1 MTTRLSGNDFAVQ
14 LIMQDG
20 MFLRRFLQRV
30 IARPELTILPVFC
43 LYNYMCLI
51 LHESQRA
58 LGRIAPDLA
67 TSLAYDHAETIARAR
82 HSVKL
87 YDDKAKE
94 PAELSAEFRRI
105 IEQHRQEFLNN
116 TWLPLARPLETD
128 LGLWRFRGRL
138 VSTSHTVSFFLGFPP
153 ERFEAEVLGARL
165 RTVAAEIGR
174 YVRAI
179 SGGLPWEGPS
189 CLDTVRKS
197 DLRMQDVRAKRHY
210 RGSFDPSLPEEVKAF
225 LTAMT
230 CALNTLDVLLSE
242 EAEHSAI
249 SLWKLRY
256 ITLHHV
262 FSSLAKLDEEYG
274 AGLRTPDRSVLRE
287 ILDAPMTGLILQAH
301 SGFRNTLV
309 HYVPPRNVHEQLFLH
324 KPFYGLLDAYFP
336 DVDARLLYEG
346 LADHTSHVASILDA
360 WSRSRI
366 PRRCEARSRSPR
378 TAG

>member
-1 MTTRLSGNDFAVQ
+1 MTTRLSGNDFALQ
-14 LIMQDG
+14 LIAQDG

-43 LYNYMCLI
+43 LYNYMCLV
-51 LHESQRA
+51 LHESHRA

-94 PAELSAEFRRI
+94 PAEVSAEFRRI

-138 VSTSHTVSFFLGFPP
+138 VSTSHTVSFFFGSPP
-153 ERFEAEVLGARL
+153 ERFDAEVLGSRL
-165 RTVAAEIGR
+165 QAVAVEVGR

-179 SGGLPWEGPS
+179 SDGLPWEGPS
-189 CLDTVRKS
+189 CLDTVRKA
-197 DLRMQDVRAKRHY
+197 DLRLQDVGAKRHY
-210 RGSFDPSLPEEVKAF
+210 RASFDPSLPEEVKAS

-262 FSSLAKLDEEYG
+262 LSSLTKLDEQYG
-274 AGLRTPDRSVLRE
+274 ADLRKPDRSALRE

-301 SGFRNTLV
+301 SGCRNTLV
-309 HYVPPRNVHEQLFLH
+309 HYLPPRNVHEQLSLH
-324 KPFYGLLDAYFP
+324 QPLYGLLDAYFP
-336 DVDARLLYEG
+336 DADARLLYEG
-346 LADHTSHVASILDA
+346 LAGHTSHVAGILDA
-360 WSRSRI
+360 WSRSCI
-366 PRRCEARSRSPR
+366 PS
-378 TAG
+378 TV